1 MDKSK
6 TKTKNKNK
14 SVLIYI
20 NGLGCNT
27 QFYKNILNENIL
39 EKIEEV
45 LSHLQIQKDKKFKI
59 GDKLYTLK
67 DIKDIQETLH
77 ELKSHHITYNLL
89 LLLKNK
95 YLANILN
102 DLYLLYIINLY
113 NIDTHIETVH
123 VMCDPYT
130 QNQVKNIVTY
140 FCNFERYS
148 NISSM
153 SVTKNKY
160 YEDSLNYV
168 LKYLKKPDYN
178 NVIVIGHSYGGSI
191 TSKIATY
198 LYTHKDTSKVSN
210 LELNKL
216 QMATI
221 GSIYIPPIIKT
232 PNVKIH
238 HYVYANDPAYTRCS
252 RIKDLTKYPNL
263 HVMKPTHD
271 SFKTNEDFFKEV
283 LNEKNLAAH
292 SNYNIIVKNI
302 LKNNNTQIDITNLN

>member
-1 MDKSK
+1 MD
-6 TKTKNKNK
+6 KNKNK

-27 QFYKNILNENIL
+27 QFYKNILTENIL

-45 LSHLQIQKDKKFKI
+45 LTHLKIQKDKKFKI

-67 DIKDIQETLH
+67 DIKEIQESLH
-77 ELKSHHITYNLL
+77 ELKSNNITYNLL
-89 LLLKNK
+89 VLLKNK

-130 QNQVKNIVTY
+130 QNQVNNIVTY

-160 YEDSLNYV
+160 YEDSLKYV
-168 LKYLKKPDYN
+168 LKYLKNPDYN

-191 TSKIATY
+191 ASKIATY
-198 LYTHKDTSKVSN
+198 LYVHKDDHKNSHKLT
-210 LELNKL
+210 EAQLNKL

-232 PNVKIH
+232 ANVKIH

-252 RIKDLTKYPNL
+252 RITDLSKYPNL
-263 HVMKPTHD
+263 HVMKSTRE
-271 SFKTNEDFFKEV
+271 SFKKDESFFKEV

-302 LKNNNTQIDITNLN
+302 LKNNNTQLDISKLD